1 MTMKTIS
8 IGDRGPAVEDI
19 QRRLLFLGYSLGSSG
34 VDGDFQIDTQEAIAH
49 FQEVSDLPV
58 TGIVDDRTWS
68 TLVDSSFAFGDR
80 LLYLRAPY
88 FHGNDVAQLQ
98 EILNTLGFYC
108 GSVDA
113 IFGAFT
119 ERAVSEFQAN
129 SALEPDSV
137 VGAATFDAL
146 MALHHIWGGK
156 SVPTHSAAA
165 GRPRRRNAFL
175 ADTALELVATDGNA
189 YRIARRVANLAQA
202 AHGQAQVT
210 VLRDDSP
217 ADEYSEPGAPA
228 ASATKL
234 CAGLPSDSGEL
245 PQVQAQQ
252 YGARLTQQGEE
263 ASLVPLL
270 RVRLSS
276 TAKDVIVTGDR
287 DLVIPLPR
295 DIGMRDS
302 QQGYQH
308 IAAVILDVICQ
319 Q

>member
-1 MTMKTIS
+1 MAMKTIS
-8 IGDRGPAVEDI
+8 IGDRGSAVEDI
-19 QRRLLFLGYSLGSSG
+19 QRRLLFLGYNLGSSG
-34 VDGDFQIDTQEAIAH
+34 VDGDFQIDTKEAIAH
-49 FQEVSDLPV
+49 FQEISELPV
-58 TGIVDDRTWS
+58 TGVVDDLTWS

-80 LLYLRAPY
+80 LLYLRAPF

-98 EILNTLGFYC
+98 EVLNTLGFYC

-119 ERAVSEFQAN
+119 ERAVSEFQSNNAI
-129 SALEPDSV
+129 EPDGV
-137 VGAATFDAL
+137 VGAVTFDAL

-165 GRPRRRNAFL
+165 GRPRQRNAFL
-175 ADTALELVATDGNA
+175 ADTALELVAMDGNS

-202 AHGQAQVT
+202 AHTLAQVT
-210 VLRDDSP
+210 VLRDDSSTSQRP
-217 ADEYSEPGAPA
+217 EPGGEAPA
-228 ASATKL
+228 APT
-234 CAGLPSDSGEL
+234 
-245 PQVQAQQ
+245 
-252 YGARLTQQGEE
+252 
-263 ASLVPLL
+263 L

-276 TAKDVIVTGDR
+276 TAADVIVTGDR
-287 DLVIPLPR
+287 DLLIPLPS
-295 DIGMRDS
+295 DLGARDS